1 MKQHPHGIDFGPLEP
16 RIPEVLRTPSGKVEL
31 APQPLLADLP
41 RLAQSMTE
49 FNDEQLVL
57 VGRRHLRSNN
67 SWMHNIE
74 VLVKGKERCTL
85 QMHPNDAQRVGVQE
99 GSVARISS
107 RVGAIDA
114 IVELTPDIRERVV
127 SLPHG
132 WGHDMSGTRMSVAAK
147 RAGVNSNV
155 LTDENE
161 MDPLSGNSV
170 MNGIPVT
177 VAPVGV

>member
-1 MKQHPHGIDFGPLEP
+1 
-16 RIPEVLRTPSGKVEL
+16 
-31 APQPLLADLP
+31 
-41 RLAQSMTE
+41 
-49 FNDEQLVL
+49 
-57 VGRRHLRSNN
+57 
-67 SWMHNIE
+67 MHNIE
-74 VLVKGKERCTL
+74 VLVKGKDRCTL
-85 QMHPNDAQRVGVQE
+85 QMHPNDAQRVGVKE
-99 GSVARISS
+99 GSVARITS
-107 RVGAIDA
+107 RVGAVDA
-114 IVELTPDIRERVV
+114 VVELTSDIRERVV

-177 VAPVGV
+177 ITPVGA